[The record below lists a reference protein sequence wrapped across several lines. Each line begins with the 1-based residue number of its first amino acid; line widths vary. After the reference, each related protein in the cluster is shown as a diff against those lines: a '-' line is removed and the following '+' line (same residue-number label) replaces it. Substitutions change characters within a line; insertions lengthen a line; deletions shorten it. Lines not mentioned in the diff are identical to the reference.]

1 MNTLVEGQVDVWLES
16 LSVDAETLQDLYGVL
31 TPAERERCD
40 RCQVPLVRSQRIV
53 ARGKL
58 RQLLASYLNV
68 APESVDLTVG
78 LQGKPQVAGLE
89 FNLSHSGDLVAY
101 GIGSVAVGI
110 DIEQQRDLDC
120 EALMQRFF
128 APAEQ
133 RAWQQVPVAARSA
146 TFFQLW
152 TMKEAYVK
160 AIGTGLH
167 TPLSTFAVS
176 LQSPWQILGH
186 DHWQVEALS
195 LPEGYWGAIAIHK
208 PGSLIQVNKK
218 NLRL

>member
-1 MNTLVEGQVDVWLES
+1 MNTLADGQVDVWLAS
-16 LSVDAETLQDLYGVL
+16 LSVDTETLQDLYGVL

-68 APESVDLTVG
+68 APAAIDLTVG

-89 FNLSHSGDLVAY
+89 FNLSHSGDLVVY
-101 GIGSVAVGI
+101 GVGSVAVGI
-110 DIEQQRDLDC
+110 DIEQQRDLNY

-128 APAEQ
+128 APAERQ
-133 RAWQQVPVAARSA
+133 AWQEVPMDRRSA

-186 DHWQVEALS
+186 DHWQLEALA
-195 LPEGYWGAIAIHK
+195 LPAGYWGAIAIDN
-208 PGSLIQVNKK
+208 PGSPIQVNKK
-218 NLRL
+218 NLQF

>member
-1 MNTLVEGQVDVWLES
+1 MNTLADGQVDVWLAS
-16 LSVDAETLQDLYGVL
+16 LSVDTETLQDLYGVL

-68 APESVDLTVG
+68 APAAIDLTVG

-89 FNLSHSGDLVAY
+89 FNLSHSGDLVIY
-101 GIGSVAVGI
+101 GVGSVAVGI
-110 DIEQQRDLDC
+110 DIEQQRDLNY

-128 APAEQ
+128 APAERQ
-133 RAWQQVPVAARSA
+133 AWQEVPMDRRSV

-186 DHWQVEALS
+186 ENWQLEALA
-195 LPEGYWGAIAIHK
+195 LPEGYWGAIAIDN
-208 PGSLIQVNKK
+208 PGSPIQVNKK
-218 NLRL
+218 NLQF